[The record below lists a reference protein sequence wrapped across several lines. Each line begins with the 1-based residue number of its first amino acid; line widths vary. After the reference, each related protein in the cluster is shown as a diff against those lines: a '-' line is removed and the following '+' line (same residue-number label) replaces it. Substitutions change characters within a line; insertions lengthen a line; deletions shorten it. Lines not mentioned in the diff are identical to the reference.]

1 MMYTLPARAGA
12 VLLLAIVACGRPSA
26 TPASAPPDAFGA
38 AIERLRVAHH
48 IPGLSG
54 LVLRGDSVLWEQSL
68 GFRNLE
74 ASRPSTPGT
83 LYHLA
88 SLTKPFAAVVLMQ
101 LVNEGRLRLEQP
113 VAEFGI
119 TLQSTD
125 TVRVWHLMSHTS
137 EGVPGSGYRYNGDR
151 FGRLDSVL
159 LRASGKSF
167 GQLFE
172 ERIRRPLGLAVTV
185 PNLRQPAA
193 FGVTGLDAAT
203 IGDSL
208 AQGYDYSRASR
219 NVPVAYPTYFGP
231 AAGMISSP
239 RDMAR
244 FSRALDGD
252 QLLPPASRAR
262 MFSAIVTPRGDTLPY
277 GLGWFVQRYGGE
289 AVQWHYGL
297 WTGTSTLI
305 VRVPARRLTFV
316 LMANNEMLSAPFR
329 LGAGQLSS
337 SPFAEEF
344 FRAFVQ

>member
-1 MMYTLPARAGA
+1 MRGLPVRTAAV
-12 VLLLAIVACGRPSA
+12 VLLTIAACGRPPA
-26 TPASAPPDAFGA
+26 TPASATPDAFGA
-38 AIERLRVAHH
+38 AIERLRVSYH

-54 LVLRGDSVLWEQSL
+54 LVLRGDSALWEQSL
-68 GFRNLE
+68 GSSDLE
-74 ASRPSTPGT
+74 RGTPATVAT

-88 SLTKPFAAVVLMQ
+88 SLTKPFAAAILMQ
-101 LVNEGRLRLEQP
+101 LVAEGKLRLEQP
-113 VAEFGI
+113 VADFGVA
-119 TLQSTD
+119 LQAPD

-137 EGVPGSGYRYNGDR
+137 EGVPGTTYRYNGNR
-151 FGRLDSVL
+151 FGRLDTVFM
-159 LRASGKSF
+159 RVTGKPF
-167 GQLFE
+167 AQLFE
-172 ERIRRPLGLAVTV
+172 ERIRRPLGLRLTF
-185 PNLRQPAA
+185 PNPRDRSA
-193 FGVTGLDAAT
+193 FDVTGLDQSASA
-203 IGDSL
+203 SL
-208 AQGYDYSRASR
+208 MAQGYDYSGAQR
-219 NVPVAYPTYFGP
+219 NVPVEYPAHFGA

-252 QLLPPASRAR
+252 RLLPSSSRAR

-277 GLGWFVQRYGGE
+277 GLGWFVQRYAGE

-316 LMANNEMLSAPFR
+316 LMVNNEMLSAPFR

-344 FRAFVQ
+344 FRAFMR

>member
-1 MMYTLPARAGA
+1 MTRESHRAAIALGLTLA
-12 VLLLAIVACGRPSA
+12 ACGGPA
-26 TPASAPPDAFGA
+26 VTPAHSPSDSFRA

-54 LVLRGDSVLWEQSL
+54 LVVRGDSVLWEQSL
-68 GFRNLE
+68 GFRDLE
-74 ASRPSTPGT
+74 TRRPSTPGT

-88 SLTKPFAAVVLMQ
+88 SLTKPFAAVIIMQ
-101 LVNEGRLRLEQP
+101 LVSEGRLRLEQP
-113 VAEFGI
+113 VSEFGI
-119 TLQSTD
+119 AMPSPD

-137 EGVPGSGYRYNGDR
+137 EGVPGSGYRYSGDR
-151 FGRLDSVL
+151 YGRLDDVL
-159 LRASGKSF
+159 RRASGESF
-167 GQLFE
+167 ARLFE
-172 ERIRRPLGLAVTV
+172 ERIRRPLGLSVTI
-185 PNLRQPAA
+185 A
-193 FGVTGLDAAT
+193 
-203 IGDSL
+203 DSL
-208 AQGYDYSRASR
+208 AQGYDYSRAGH
-219 NVPVAYPTYFGP
+219 NVPVAYPAYFGT

-252 QLLPPASRAR
+252 VLLPPASRSR

-277 GLGWFVQRYGGE
+277 ALGWFAYRHAGE

-305 VRVPARRLTFV
+305 VRIPSRELTFV

-329 LGAGQLSS
+329 LGEGRLMS

-344 FRAFVQ
+344 FRTFVR